1 MPLAGQSTD
10 QGGFYF
16 TWVWPMKAYYQVQ
29 FEGTAIDSP
38 SAESI
43 TVNMRAALA
52 RPSASRYGTRSY
64 TLSGMLAPQHTAGT
78 YPVRIYLW
86 KSVRGHWKA
95 YVYRNARASN
105 SGFDTRY
112 SVKYKFPS
120 TGKWRLQAYHSDSS
134 HATTR
139 SSYTYLTVR

>member
-1 MPLAGQSTD
+1 VTYEGSMIFDTSAGNVFV
-10 QGGFYF
+10 G
-16 TWVWPMKAYYQVQ
+16 V
-29 FEGTAIDSP
+29 
-38 SAESI
+38 
-43 TVNMRAALA
+43 RASLA
-52 RPSASRYGTRSY
+52 RPSTSRYGTRSY

-95 YVYRNARASN
+95 YGYKNARASN
-105 SGFDTRY
+105 SGLDTRY
-112 SVKYKFPS
+112 SVKVKFPS